1 MPIIHFHE
9 TINHGTVDLPYAI
22 YHTKLPDF
30 FESYPLHWHDEI
42 EIIYQNEGSTDL
54 TINNVSYVSNKG
66 DIFLVLP
73 QTPHRIRRN
82 KNNSSDLFNLIFAPN
97 KICNSNTN
105 KRLYQKYIEPFYN
118 VSKEYPI
125 HLKPF
130 TKLNAELT
138 PIIKDLI
145 SIRYDG
151 YQSNELI
158 YISYL
163 YKIIHLINLY
173 AKDIKTKTANTDKS
187 FGFIKDAIYK
197 IQIMYSQ
204 KITLENTAKQLK
216 VSKSHFM
223 KTFKKVTGK
232 SFIAYLIDYR
242 LEIAAKQLSEG
253 KFKIFEISGSTG
265 FNNESYFIRAF
276 TKKYKVT
283 PKQYML
289 MNKKKG

>member
-1 MPIIHFHE
+1 M
-9 TINHGTVDLPYAI
+9 
-22 YHTKLPDF
+22 
-30 FESYPLHWHDEI
+30 
-42 EIIYQNEGSTDL
+42 
-54 TINNVSYVSNKG
+54 
-66 DIFLVLP
+66 
-73 QTPHRIRRN
+73 
-82 KNNSSDLFNLIFAPN
+82 
-97 KICNSNTN
+97 
-105 KRLYQKYIEPFYN
+105 
-118 VSKEYPI
+118 SKEYPI